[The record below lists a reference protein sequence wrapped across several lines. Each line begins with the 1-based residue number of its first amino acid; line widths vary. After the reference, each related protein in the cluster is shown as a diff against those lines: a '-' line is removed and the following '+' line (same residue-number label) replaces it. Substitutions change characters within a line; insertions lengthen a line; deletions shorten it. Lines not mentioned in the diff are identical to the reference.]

1 LLTRLRSLSLA
12 ALVGAAVLWAA
23 PLAAQP
29 AQPYTILIKGGHVID
44 PKNGRDGLMDVA
56 IANGKIAEVAPS
68 IDAAKASRIVDA
80 AGLYVV
86 PGLIDLHAHV
96 FHGTEPDAY
105 LSNGLTAVLP
115 DSHSFRSG
123 QTTLVDVG
131 GAGWRNFNQFKTNI
145 IDTSKTRVLSFIN
158 IVGSGMKGGPAEQD
172 LNDMD
177 ARLTA
182 MRILL
187 HKGLIV
193 GIKVAHSNGPDW
205 NPVDRAVE
213 AGTIADVPVM
223 IDFGGHNPP
232 LSLDDLLNTHLRPG
246 DILTH
251 MYGHVRGRF
260 PIVNEQGQVEP
271 YVIAARKRGVL
282 FDVGHGGGSFL
293 WRQAVPATKGGFFP
307 DVISTDLH
315 TGSENAGM
323 KDILNVMSKIMNLG
337 MPLTDVIR
345 ANTARPAAIIKR
357 DDLGHL
363 GVGTEAVVAVLAVR
377 KGDFGFLDSSGGR
390 MKGTQK
396 LECEVTIRAG
406 QVVWDLNGRAAPE
419 WSTMPNV
426 PQGSSALPPRPSQ
439 PQK

>member
-1 LLTRLRSLSLA
+1 LLTCLRSVSIA
-12 ALVGAAVLWAA
+12 ALVAAVLLPVA
-23 PLAAQP
+23 PLSAQP
-29 AQPYTILIKGGHVID
+29 ARPYTILIKGGHVID

-56 IANGKIAEVAPS
+56 IADGKIAEVAAS
-68 IDAAKASRIVDA
+68 IDAGKASRIVDA

-145 IDTSKTRVLSFIN
+145 IDTSRTRVLSFIN

-182 MRILL
+182 MRIMQ

-193 GIKVAHSNGPDW
+193 GIKVAHYNGPDW

-213 AGTIADVPVM
+213 AGTMADVPVM
-223 IDFGGHNPP
+223 IDFGGHFPP

-251 MYGHVRGRF
+251 MYGHVRGRY

-293 WRQAVPATKGGFFP
+293 WRQAVPATKQGFFP

-323 KDILNVMSKIMNLG
+323 KDILNVMSKLVNLG
-337 MPLTDVIR
+337 MPVKDVIN
-345 ANTARPAAIIKR
+345 ANTAKAAAVIKR

-363 GVGTEAVVAVLAVR
+363 GVGTEADVAVLALR
-377 KGDFGFLDSSGGR
+377 KGEFGFIDSSGGR
-390 MKGTQK
+390 MAGTQK
-396 LECEVTIRAG
+396 LECELTLRAG
-406 QVVWDLNGRAAPE
+406 QVVWDLNGRAAMN
-419 WSTMPNV
+419 WSDMPRV
-426 PQGSSALPPRPSQ
+426 PQGTTARPARRTSQ
-439 PQK
+439 D